1 MAVTTFAAID
11 IGSYNVSM
19 EIFEITKKN
28 GLKSLTTVRQSMELG
43 RDTYMKRRITSQSL
57 KELTA
62 ILKDYS
68 RIMKEYGVSAYR
80 ACAKSAF
87 REARNL
93 QLVQEHI
100 RNKTG
105 ISVEVLSNA
114 EQRFLSYK
122 ALASRGEQFERTI
135 EKGTAIV
142 DLSGGTIQI
151 SLFDKDNLI
160 TAQNLMLGSLRIS
173 SRLSSFLGKTTH
185 PDELI
190 DQLIRKDILN
200 FKRMYLKERNIDT
213 MILVGDFFT
222 NLIFQN
228 RADANKLETRD
239 EFSAWYDRIITM
251 TPRDLSIE
259 LGVDMEVANAVI
271 PMAVLYNRIMNVFG
285 VKEVWLPG
293 IQLTDGI
300 AYDYGMK
307 TKLIKSAHD
316 FDKDII
322 QAARRTGKRY
332 ASNKPHAD
340 LIVKVAEEIF
350 KAVRKDSVLT
360 ARDNI
365 LLKVACYLHDCG
377 KYISMV
383 NVAACSYDIIMSTEI
398 IGLSDTERRIIAN
411 VVRYNTDPFEFYGE
425 NKSGLSEFDYL
436 RVAQLTAI
444 LRVANSL
451 DQSYLQKFSE
461 VHTVK
466 KNDHLTIE
474 ISTTQDFT
482 LEAGLFEE
490 NVDFFEDM
498 FDIEPVLK
506 VRRIV

>member
-1 MAVTTFAAID
+1 
-11 IGSYNVSM
+11 M

-43 RDTYMKRRITSQSL
+43 RDTYTKRRITSQSL

-68 RIMKEYGVSAYR
+68 RIMKEYGVTAYR

-105 ISVEVLSNA
+105 ISVEVLS
-114 EQRFLSYK
+114 K
-122 ALASRGEQFERTI
+122 QFERTI

-200 FKRMYLKERNIDT
+200 YKRMYLKDRNIDT
-213 MILVGDFFT
+213 MILVGDYFT

-228 RADANKLETRD
+228 RSDANKLESRE
-239 EFSAWYDRIITM
+239 EFTAWYDRIITM

-285 VKEVWLPG
+285 VNEVWLPG

-316 FDKDII
+316 FDRDIVL
-322 QAARRTGKRY
+322 AARRTAKRY

-365 LLKVACYLHDCG
+365 LLKVACYMHDCG
-377 KYISMV
+377 KYISLV

-425 NKSGLSEFDYL
+425 NKSGLSEYDYL

-461 VHTVK
+461 VHAVK
-466 KNDHLTIE
+466 KNDRLTIE
-474 ISTTQDFT
+474 VSTTQEFT

-506 VRRIV
+506 VKRIV

>member
-43 RDTYMKRRITSQSL
+43 RDTYTKRRITSQSL

-62 ILKDYS
+62 ILRDYS
-68 RIMKEYGVSAYR
+68 RIMKEYGVTAYR

-105 ISVEVLSNA
+105 ISVEVLSNS
-114 EQRFLSYK
+114 EQRFLGYK

-200 FKRMYLKERNIDT
+200 YKRMYLKDRNIDT
-213 MILVGDFFT
+213 MILVGDYFT

-228 RADANKLETRD
+228 RSDANKLETRE
-239 EFSAWYDRIITM
+239 EFTAWYDRIITM

-293 IQLTDGI
+293 
-300 AYDYGMK
+300 
-307 TKLIKSAHD
+307 HD
-316 FDKDII
+316 FDRDIVL
-322 QAARRTGKRY
+322 AARRTAKRY

-365 LLKVACYLHDCG
+365 LLKVACYMHDCG
-377 KYISMV
+377 KYISLV

-425 NKSGLSEFDYL
+425 NKSGLSEYDYL

-461 VHTVK
+461 VHAVK
-466 KNDHLTIE
+466 KNDRLTIE
-474 ISTTQDFT
+474 VSTTQEFT

-506 VRRIV
+506 VKRIV

>member
-1 MAVTTFAAID
+1 
-11 IGSYNVSM
+11 
-19 EIFEITKKN
+19 
-28 GLKSLTTVRQSMELG
+28 
-43 RDTYMKRRITSQSL
+43 
-57 KELTA
+57 
-62 ILKDYS
+62 
-68 RIMKEYGVSAYR
+68 
-80 ACAKSAF
+80 
-87 REARNL
+87 
-93 QLVQEHI
+93 VQEHI

-114 EQRFLSYK
+114 EQRFLGYK
-122 ALASRGEQFERTI
+122 ALASSGEQFERTI

-142 DLSGGTIQI
+142 DLSGGTVQI

-173 SRLSSFLGKTTH
+173 SRLASFLGKTTH

-200 FKRMYLKERNIDT
+200 YKRMYLKDRNIDT
-213 MILVGDFFT
+213 MILVGDYFT

-228 RADANKLETRD
+228 RSDANKLETRE
-239 EFSAWYDRIITM
+239 EFTAWYDRIITM

-285 VKEVWLPG
+285 VNEVWLPG

-316 FDKDII
+316 FDRDIVL
-322 QAARRTGKRY
+322 AARRTAKRY

-340 LIVKVAEEIF
+340 LIVKVADEIF

-365 LLKVACYLHDCG
+365 LLKVACYMHDCG
-377 KYISMV
+377 KYISLV

-425 NKSGLSEFDYL
+425 NKSGLSEYDYL

-451 DQSYLQKFSE
+451 DQSYLQKFTE
-461 VHTVK
+461 VHAVK
-466 KNDHLTIE
+466 KNDRLTIE
-474 ISTTQDFT
+474 VSTTQEFT

-490 NVDFFEDM
+490 NVDFFEGM

-506 VRRIV
+506 VKRIV